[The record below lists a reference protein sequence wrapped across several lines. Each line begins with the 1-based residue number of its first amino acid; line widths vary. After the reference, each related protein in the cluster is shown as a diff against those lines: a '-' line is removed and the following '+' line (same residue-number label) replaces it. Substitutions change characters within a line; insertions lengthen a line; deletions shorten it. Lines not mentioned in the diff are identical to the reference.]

1 MIEVSDILPPEILEW
16 LVSQLR
22 LYRVSGGHGKIE
34 LNIQDGHILTYSE
47 SHSHKA
53 SGRARIRTT
62 TSKQ

>member
-1 MIEVSDILPPEILEW
+1 MIEANDILPTEILNW
-16 LVSQLR
+16 LVNELR

-62 TSKQ
+62 ASK